1 MNWQLIIAV
10 VVLVSVAGGIFGTLL
25 LSRSIGTIVAKA
37 LRGECESQDIVSALR
52 KVVILILLI
61 IILPWSIIY
70 ATVGSMGDQYFRN
83 IVNQLMGGPDLF
95 RHLAIEENDYHN
107 LPVYWKQALAE
118 IALRPEEE
126 AVDVQNI
133 IKDLKLADIKII
145 DLLAPYATHIGIL
158 RDDNQLSEHPMPE
171 LLYSDFSHLENLGIL
186 EDVNN
191 GRTYDITKVLS
202 SDSNFPLL
210 GTSVILRFKANDPTI
225 KFVIKTTAFTSGG
238 KQLIEALQVPS
249 NITYFEWFAETLEEK
264 GFTVELLAM
273 GVKKSSM
280 SEAKEIQARI
290 ERHSIPAWTR

>member
-1 MNWQLIIAV
+1 M
-10 VVLVSVAGGIFGTLL
+10 S
-25 LSRSIGTIVAKA
+25 SSIGAIVAKA
-37 LRGECESQDIVSALR
+37 LRGEWESQDIVSALR

-126 AVDVQNI
+126 AVDAQNI
-133 IKDLKLADIKII
+133 IKDLKLADIRII

-171 LLYSDFSHLENLGIL
+171 LSYSDFSHLENLRIL

-191 GRTYDITKVLS
+191 GREYDITKYLS
-202 SDSNFPLL
+202 PDSNFDIR
-210 GTSVILRFKANDPTI
+210 GTTVTLRFKANDPTI
-225 KFVIKTTAFTSGG
+225 ELVIKTTALTSGG

-264 GFTVELLAM
+264 GFTVDLLAM
-273 GVKKSSM
+273 GVKKNNM

-290 ERHSIPAWTR
+290 ERYSIPAWTP

>member
-1 MNWQLIIAV
+1 MFKNLTRRKSHPSPPAGEKQNPAKEEGITRGFVFKMVLI
-10 VVLVSVAGGIFGTLL
+10 VVLGG
-25 LSRSIGTIVAKA
+25 
-37 LRGECESQDIVSALR
+37 SA
-52 KVVILILLI
+52 ISAFIS
-61 IILPWSIIY
+61 PFF
-70 ATVGSMGDQYFRN
+70 DQAIRN
-83 IVNQLMGGPDLF
+83 IVDGWMSEADLF
-95 RHLAIEENDYHN
+95 DSVSISPGDYAE
-107 LPVYWKQALAE
+107 LPPYWRQALAE

-158 RDDNQLSEHPMPE
+158 RDDNQLSEHPMPD
-171 LLYSDFSHLENLGIL
+171 LLYSDFSHLENLRIL

-191 GRTYDITKVLS
+191 GREYDITKYLS
-202 SDSNFPLL
+202 PDSNIDIR
-210 GTSVILRFKANDPTI
+210 GTTVTLRFKANDPTI